1 MMSSSSP
8 LQDSVENVLSSQKAQ
23 VKAVYRWYWERF
35 HCTFIDMHCWFDI
48 ILQSVIPYII
58 LQLLFVIMWWCR
70 DINISNDDP
79 QGMNGNNTLVL
90 FFPEQGPDS
99 SCGWPSMYYS
109 LSGRLQECFR
119 FSSFTCLFKLL
130 DIYLKNTNYC
140 CYKFLF
146 ATFIISNSGRVTLF
160 SGGSCHL
167 WSSESIKAGFY
178 WGFALSKH
186 APDDVL
192 RLNIISNLSIKKPL
206 RND

>member
-8 LQDSVENVLSSQKAQ
+8 LQNSVENVLSSQKAQ

-90 FFPEQGPDS
+90 FFPEEGPDS

-109 LSGRLQECFR
+109 LSGRLQACD
-119 FSSFTCLFKLL
+119 SQVLNAYFKLL
-130 DIYLKNTNYC
+130 DINLRKRTIHC
-140 CYKFLF
+140 CYKFL
-146 ATFIISNSGRVTLF
+146 SGIFKSYLITWDTLSRDALFRRLLSFMEFRV
-160 SGGSCHL
+160 
-167 WSSESIKAGFY
+167 Y
-178 WGFALSKH
+178 
-186 APDDVL
+186 
-192 RLNIISNLSIKKPL
+192 
-206 RND
+206 